1 MSPDDLVDRFEAE
14 WHERATPPDL
24 LDYYRQVQAC
34 CGDDVA
40 AARTVMLELITTD
53 LELRYRAGTPELRYG
68 LQDYSRLLP
77 ADFLGLD
84 ELRKLGGEEMVVRGH
99 WGDCP
104 RLSEL
109 VMEQFPGF
117 SAEELGSIEA
127 EYLKRLE
134 EEFPCSVVL
143 IRQETRPSEFGLRT
157 PCFVGR
163 QRSRESSTPPMQYSL
178 GASPHRFVVVPRDE
192 INVSRQQVLLRR
204 VAVDCLEVTALSDT
218 VTTRLEGVRL
228 LKGRTIEV
236 PLQAIG
242 IEIQFANVT
251 LSLRRG

>member
-1 MSPDDLVDRFEAE
+1 MSPDDLVDRFETE
-14 WHERATPPDL
+14 WHKQEQPPDL
-24 LDYYRQVQAC
+24 LDYYRQVHAC
-34 CGDDVA
+34 CGDDLD
-40 AARTVMLELITTD
+40 AARTVMLDLVTTD
-53 LELRYRAGTPELRYG
+53 LELRYRAGVQELRYG
-68 LQDYSRLLP
+68 INDYSRLLP
-77 ADFLGLD
+77 ADFFGPD
-84 ELRKLGGEEMVVRGH
+84 ELRKLGSEEMVIRGH

-117 SAEELGSIEA
+117 TEDELGSIEA
-127 EYLKRLE
+127 EYLARME

-143 IRQETRPSEFGLRT
+143 IRQEARPSEFGLRT

-163 QRSRESSTPPMQYSL
+163 QRSRESSSPPMQYSA
-178 GASPHRFVVVPRDE
+178 GAAPHRFVVVSRDE
-192 INVSRQQVLLRR
+192 VHVSRQQVLLRR
-204 VAVDCLEVTALSDT
+204 VAVDCLEVTALSDS